1 VNAIKGMITSSMVVD
16 YIRVRKSNIKELQE
30 MIEQRKSDKLFMLTL
45 LIVPAVVVAVAV
57 IGLIA
62 TL

>member
-1 VNAIKGMITSSMVVD
+1 MNAIKGMITSSMVVD